1 MFWELLLLSTANVRT
16 TITCWLIGSMLFGV
30 INKVLKL
37 RMLGSSVCTC
47 WLIGSML
54 FGVKGFEIKD
64 VGVVGLYMLAHW
76 LDVVWG

>member
-1 MFWELLLLSTANVRT
+1 
-16 TITCWLIGSMLFGV
+16 MLFGV

-64 VGVVGLYMLAHW
+64 VGGVGLYMLAHW